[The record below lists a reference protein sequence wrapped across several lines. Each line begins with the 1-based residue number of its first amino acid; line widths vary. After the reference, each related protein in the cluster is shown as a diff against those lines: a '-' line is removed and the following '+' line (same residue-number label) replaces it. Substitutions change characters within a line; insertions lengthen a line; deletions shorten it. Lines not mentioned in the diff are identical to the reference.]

1 MASFSL
7 QIADGG
13 ESKNNFT
20 PLLAQFAFAGTGQ
33 AGELFFAEGDL
44 LEGHKKEGDWWFG
57 SLKGKEG
64 WFPGNYVKEQ
74 ETRSLQAASKGDDA
88 VFLPAQR
95 QRSKSATR
103 RPKSVMLKVDPAPD
117 KEKAASAVNSVTRY
131 GVFASRL
138 ALTGSMFWGIAG
150 LGVLVWNFLPAR
162 NPAAVRTRTHTH
174 AQYTHNT
181 GRHSGSAVLF
191 IGSCSVHASR
201 LAPPCVPGPLHRAR
215 AHRLPASPA
224 VFPCPLRCLCAC
236 LGLPALAPLSSAA
249 SSAAFSTLDPF
260 SYRISGGGQLPTI
273 A

>member
-162 NPAAVRTRTHTH
+162 NPAAVRTRTQHTRTTHTQH
-174 AQYTHNT
+174 AQHGAPWRFCRSFY
-181 GRHSGSAVLF
+181 
-191 IGSCSVHASR
+191 R
-201 LAPPCVPGPLHRAR
+201 LL
-215 AHRLPASPA
+215 
-224 VFPCPLRCLCAC
+224 
-236 LGLPALAPLSSAA
+236 
-249 SSAAFSTLDPF
+249 
-260 SYRISGGGQLPTI
+260 
-273 A
+273 